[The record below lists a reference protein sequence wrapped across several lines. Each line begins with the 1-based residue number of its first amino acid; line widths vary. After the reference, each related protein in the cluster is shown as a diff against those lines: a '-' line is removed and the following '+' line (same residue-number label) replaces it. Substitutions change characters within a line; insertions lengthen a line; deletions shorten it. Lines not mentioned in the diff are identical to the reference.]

1 MLFPNAK
8 PCEAAIK
15 PQNYSY
21 GKSLHARVKKKKKTL
36 NKVGKAKASEMFFY
50 YDDTP
55 SCEGTSLRHGRKADT
70 SSKVKPIV

>member
-21 GKSLHARVKKKKKTL
+21 GKSLHARVKKKKKLLIRWGKPKLARCFFIMTIL
-36 NKVGKAKASEMFFY
+36 LVAKALAFDMVGKLIH
-50 YDDTP
+50 P
-55 SCEGTSLRHGRKADT
+55 QR
-70 SSKVKPIV
+70 